1 MSYANNG
8 VPLASGRPF
17 VINEIQYPANVLDLW
32 SRADLEALGLVWV
45 DPPVDPEPTLDDLR
59 ATANAAVNA
68 KREAVFEA
76 GYPVASGPLVGQHLQ
91 LRSADD
97 KANWLIAEKNAR
109 AAIAAGAGDVAMIPT
124 RTLENNT
131 LVLTPHQT
139 VAVLSGLEAWGLAV
153 MDRSWALKDRNDAA
167 TDISGLVDDEMLRSG
182 WP

>member
-1 MSYANNG
+1 MPFTLNG
-8 VPLASGRPF
+8 ETLAAAPF
-17 VINEIQYPANVLDLW
+17 VIDNIQYPANVMDLW
-32 SRADLEALGLVWV
+32 SRPDLEALGLVWV
-45 DPPVDPEPTLDDLR
+45 DPPADPEPTLDDLR

-109 AAIAAGAGDVAMIPT
+109 AAIAAGAGDAALIPT

-131 LVLTPHQT
+131 VVLTPNQT
-139 VAVLSGLEAWGLAV
+139 VAVLAGLEAWGIEV
-153 MDRSWALKDRNDAA
+153 MGRSWVLKDHNDAA
-167 TDISGLVDDEMLRSG
+167 TDVAGLIDGEMLASG

>member
-1 MSYANNG
+1 MPYMLNG
-8 VPLASGRPF
+8 ETLAYGQPF
-17 VINEIQYPANVLDLW
+17 VIDDVQYPAIVLDLW
-32 SRADLEALGLVWV
+32 PRADVEALGLVWT
-45 DPPVDPEPTLDDLR
+45 DPPQPPEPTLDDLR

-76 GYPVASGPLVGQHLQ
+76 GYPVASGPLAGQHLQ

-109 AAIAAGAGDVAMIPT
+109 AAIAAGAGDVEMIPT

-131 LVLTPHQT
+131 VVLTPNQT
-139 VAVLSGLEAWGLAV
+139 VAVLTGLETWGVQV
-153 MDRSWALKDRNDAA
+153 MGRSWVLKDQNDAA
-167 TDISGLVDDEMLRSG
+167 TDADGLVDDATLAAG

>member
-1 MSYANNG
+1 MPFTLNG
-8 VPLASGRPF
+8 EALAPSRPF
-17 VINEIQYPANVLDLW
+17 QIGEIQYPSNVLGLW
-32 SRADLEALGLVWV
+32 PRADLEALGLVWV
-45 DPPVDPEPTLDDLR
+45 DPPHAPEPTLDDLR
-59 ATANAAVNA
+59 GTANAAVNA

-76 GYPVASGPLVGQHLQ
+76 GYPVASGPLAGQHLQ

-131 LVLTPHQT
+131 VVLTPNQT
-139 VAVLSGLEAWGLAV
+139 VAVLAGLETWGVQV
-153 MDRSWALKDRNDAA
+153 MGRSWVLKDQNDAA
-167 TDISGLVDDEMLRSG
+167 TDADGLVDETTLAAG